1 MTGWDGMR
9 GIFWED
15 ITGSAA
21 NGRFTTY
28 PDREKMHTCGVTK
41 EGEGGRSAEGG
52 NEHRRCRNPNPLLFL
67 KVAFGG

>member
-41 EGEGGRSAEGG
+41 EGEGGA
-52 NEHRRCRNPNPLLFL
+52 RREATNIGDAGIQILFY
-67 KVAFGG
+67 F

>member
-1 MTGWDGMR
+1 MGWDGMR

-41 EGEGGRSAEGG
+41 EEERRRRSARGGRQRTSAMQESKISFIFKGS
-52 NEHRRCRNPNPLLFL
+52 
-67 KVAFGG
+67 VW

>member
-1 MTGWDGMR
+1 MGWDGMR

-41 EGEGGRSAEGG
+41 EGAREERGGRQRTSAMQESKSSFIFKGS
-52 NEHRRCRNPNPLLFL
+52 
-67 KVAFGG
+67 VW